1 MYIICTIYIT
11 YIIHYI
17 YIYQTILTIQFLFCK
32 FLTYLGYRHNN
43 NCFSDLYQNII
54 LGHRTD
60 FASLVDTYR
69 PPGNISWYRLK
80 VKLILY

>member
-1 MYIICTIYIT
+1 MYIIFIIYIL
-11 YIIHYI
+11 YVLYVYYI
-17 YIYQTILTIQFLFCK
+17 YIKQFTIQFLFCK
-32 FLTYLGYRHNN
+32 FVTYLGYRHNS
-43 NCFSDLYQNII
+43 NCFLDLYRNIT

-60 FASLVDTYR
+60 LASLVGTYR